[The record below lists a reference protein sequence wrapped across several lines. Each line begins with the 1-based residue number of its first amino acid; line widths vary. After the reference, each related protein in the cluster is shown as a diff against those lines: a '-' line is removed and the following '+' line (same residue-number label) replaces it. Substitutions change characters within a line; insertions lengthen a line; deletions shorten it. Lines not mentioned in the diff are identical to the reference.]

1 MVQML
6 NFFERIINSLS
17 SLWNFLTN
25 DYKLLYYVDKFLPDK
40 MKPLIF
46 KFLPDDFLQVNF
58 LTLISASFIIFLLVW
73 SLVKL
78 FTNVI

>member
-25 DYKLLYYVDKFLPDK
+25 DYRILYFVDKFLPDK
-40 MKPLIF
+40 MKPLIL
-46 KFLPDDFLQVNF
+46 KFLPDDFLQLNF
-58 LTLISASFIIFLLVW
+58 LTMISASFIIFLLVW
-73 SLVKL
+73 SFVKL
-78 FTNVI
+78 FTNIV

>member
-25 DYKLLYYVDKFLPDK
+25 DYRILYFVDKFLPDK
-40 MKPLIF
+40 MKPLIL
-46 KFLPDDFLQVNF
+46 KFLPDDFLQLNF
-58 LTLISASFIIFLLVW
+58 LTMISASFIIFLLVW

-78 FTNVI
+78 FTNII

>member
-1 MVQML
+1 MVEML

-17 SLWNFLTN
+17 TLWDFLTR
-25 DYKLLYYVDKFLPDK
+25 DYKLLYLVNKYFPDK
-40 MKPLIF
+40 MKPLVL
-46 KFLPDDFLQVNF
+46 KFLPDDFLQLNF

-78 FTNVI
+78 FTNIL

>member
-17 SLWNFLTN
+17 SLWDFLTR
-25 DYKLLYYVDKFLPDK
+25 DYKLLYLVNKYFPDK
-40 MKPLIF
+40 MKPLIL
-46 KFLPDDFLQVNF
+46 KFLPDDILQLNF
-58 LTLISASFIIFLLVW
+58 LTMISASFIIFLLVW

-78 FTNVI
+78 FTNII

>member
-17 SLWNFLTN
+17 SLWDFITR
-25 DYKLLYYVDKFLPDK
+25 DYRLLYLVNKYFPDK
-40 MKPLIF
+40 MKPLIL
-46 KFLPDDFLQVNF
+46 KFLPDDFLKLNF
-58 LTLISASFIIFLLVW
+58 LTMISASFIIFLLVW

-78 FTNVI
+78 FTNII